1 MSIRVHSFLAGRSI
15 NPRWYYM
22 YHLNLIMP
30 SATDG
35 AACLPCHSL
44 RSLSTPHNTGTSNN
58 TKTTRPSPPKFPQEA
73 LDQLFIIKSKEPP
86 PSSWSDLLEH
96 FRNIDGSIPIEVE
109 HELLKRIAESKNSKL
124 LQRATEQLEWND
136 PESLRLLI
144 LSWTTVLKEPKRAAQ
159 ILLDWPDD
167 IISQQPTMASFRL
180 VLTGLSKGTN
190 SKLATDILK
199 LLCDKYPQLSPDR
212 DCFHRVLSACSN
224 DPQAAEDALLIMI
237 QHAQKNG
244 NSTMPNISTYRLLFA
259 SWANS
264 SQDGAGQ
271 RAVELL
277 RSCPVEPD
285 TLCCNLV
292 LNALANEGDYDMAE
306 ALLLQ
311 MIQKKKVDNI
321 SFHTLLKAYIKA
333 NTVEAAEQAE
343 AFLESMEDDMAEIRI
358 LRSLK
363 LPNARV
369 YASVIGIWAKLDHAN
384 RAWALLQKL
393 ETRATQPDGRRFHA
407 DQICYQAVIG
417 SLSKGSNKS
426 AKRNAHKAQDL
437 LESMALRFRLNLRT
451 CNTVIKCWARA
462 RDPRAAES
470 KVLDRMT
477 HWGVPPDIISYNTV
491 IQAFARKGDAKQ
503 AEKLL
508 GYLLSP
514 SSKIQPNV
522 RTFTATLTA
531 LSKQKTVQA
540 AERAETL
547 LLKMQELHEEH
558 NMDTCPDLFTYN
570 AILSCW
576 ALLGDGPR
584 AEYFFRELARV
595 MEPDVVSYNSVIHAN
610 KNNLAKGE
618 ELVQEMLQR
627 NITPDGV
634 TQRTLLKVLNG
645 DKSIANKQE
654 KAVEL
659 KQQYFR
665 K

>member
-244 NSTMPNISTYRLLFA
+244 NSTMPNFHLST
-259 SWANS
+259 
-264 SQDGAGQ
+264 
-271 RAVELL
+271 
-277 RSCPVEPD
+277 
-285 TLCCNLV
+285 TLCV
-292 LNALANEGDYDMAE
+292 VGEFQSRWGW
-306 ALLLQ
+306 
-311 MIQKKKVDNI
+311 
-321 SFHTLLKAYIKA
+321 T
-333 NTVEAAEQAE
+333 
-343 AFLESMEDDMAEIRI
+343 
-358 LRSLK
+358 
-363 LPNARV
+363 
-369 YASVIGIWAKLDHAN
+369 AS
-384 RAWALLQKL
+384 R
-393 ETRATQPDGRRFHA
+393 
-407 DQICYQAVIG
+407 
-417 SLSKGSNKS
+417 
-426 AKRNAHKAQDL
+426 
-437 LESMALRFRLNLRT
+437 
-451 CNTVIKCWARA
+451 
-462 RDPRAAES
+462 
-470 KVLDRMT
+470 
-477 HWGVPPDIISYNTV
+477 
-491 IQAFARKGDAKQ
+491 
-503 AEKLL
+503 
-508 GYLLSP
+508 
-514 SSKIQPNV
+514 
-522 RTFTATLTA
+522 RTFAVLPCRTRYL
-531 LSKQKTVQA
+531 
-540 AERAETL
+540 
-547 LLKMQELHEEH
+547 
-558 NMDTCPDLFTYN
+558 
-570 AILSCW
+570 
-576 ALLGDGPR
+576 
-584 AEYFFRELARV
+584 
-595 MEPDVVSYNSVIHAN
+595 
-610 KNNLAKGE
+610 
-618 ELVQEMLQR
+618 MLQFG
-627 NITPDGV
+627 TKCLG
-634 TQRTLLKVLNG
+634 
-645 DKSIANKQE
+645 E
-654 KAVEL
+654 
-659 KQQYFR
+659 
-665 K
+665 